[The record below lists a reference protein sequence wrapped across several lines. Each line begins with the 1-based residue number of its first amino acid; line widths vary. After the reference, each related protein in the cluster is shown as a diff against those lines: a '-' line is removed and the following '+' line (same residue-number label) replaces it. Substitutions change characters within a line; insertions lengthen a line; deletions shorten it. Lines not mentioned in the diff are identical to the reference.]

1 MEDIRVNAPARLAA
15 NGRAVSVKDF
25 ERLCVRRSDIRQ
37 AHARAVANPARPE
50 DVEIIVVPAGT
61 GELNDALKEEI
72 TTFIKARAVPG
83 VKVAI
88 SPYEAIGLTMHA
100 NVFTDTSEFDKT
112 DMQEACI
119 AALVSAFSLEARRLG
134 QTVYI
139 SEIAAVL
146 ERVEGVHAVTVKSI
160 GLDPVNAPILRTAET
175 DGEPSAFIPFV
186 HQLISVDP
194 DDPAAVAVTVKDLP

>member
-1 MEDIRVNAPARLAA
+1 
-15 NGRAVSVKDF
+15 
-25 ERLCVRRSDIRQ
+25 
-37 AHARAVANPARPE
+37 
-50 DVEIIVVPAGT
+50 
-61 GELNDALKEEI
+61 
-72 TTFIKARAVPG
+72 
-83 VKVAI
+83 
-88 SPYEAIGLTMHA
+88 
-100 NVFTDTSEFDKT
+100 
-112 DMQEACI
+112 MQEACI